1 MKMSEG
7 NHANTMKMTEENR
20 AKLEKLQ
27 DVLVEKYRIEA
38 DIQELPRE
46 LEVSTDTLERYQHDW
61 IEKNA
66 EYESEKA
73 KVSALKMELDE
84 AVRAREMGEKNMD
97 DIKTHREYEILD
109 KQISEAQ
116 RKEEEIRKSL
126 QQEERKLEELKDDL
140 EGDNEI
146 IESQK
151 SEVEEIKAKTAA
163 NQEKFQKQ
171 LAELEIKANEASD
184 GIDSEIVYK
193 FQRIIKRNQKGI
205 VAIKGNVCEGC
216 HMILPYQYAADVRSG
231 DKVYFCPY
239 CSRVIY
245 YEEMQNGEEQF
256 YSPEDT
262 GSLLGVGDDED
273 DDEFTDEDEDVSEV
287 SSSEEGAFASDE
299 E

>member
-1 MKMSEG
+1 MKMSEEIR
-7 NHANTMKMTEENR
+7 T
-20 AKLEKLQ
+20 KLEKLQ
-27 DVLVEKYRIEA
+27 EVLKEKYEIEEKMK
-38 DIQELPRE
+38 ELPKALDISKE
-46 LEVSTDTLERYQHDW
+46 TLESLKHGW
-61 IEKNA
+61 FEKNA

-73 KVSALKMELDE
+73 KVEALKQELDR
-84 AVRAREMGEKNMD
+84 AVRDREMGEKNMD

-116 RKEEEIRKSL
+116 RKEEEIRKNL

-140 EGDNEI
+140 DNENEL

-151 SEVEEIKAKTAA
+151 SDVEKIKAENDAYA
-163 NQEKFQKQ
+163 EKFQQQ
-171 LAELEIKANEASD
+171 LEELKAKEDEASED
-184 GIDSEIVYK
+184 IDNEIVYK

-245 YEEMQNGEEQF
+245 YEEVQDGEEQF

-262 GSLLGVGDDED
+262 GSLLGVGDDD
-273 DDEFTDEDEDVSEV
+273 VDDEFADEDEDVSEA

>member
-1 MKMSEG
+1 MKMDAE
-7 NHANTMKMTEENR
+7 TRT
-20 AKLEKLQ
+20 KLEKLQ
-27 DVLVEKYRIEA
+27 DVLKEKYEIEKKK
-38 DIQELPRE
+38 DELPKKLR
-46 LEVSTDTLERYQHDW
+46 VDTDTLESYQHDW

-66 EYESEKA
+66 EFESEKA
-73 KVSALKMELDE
+73 KVSALRLELDE
-84 AVRAREMGEKNMD
+84 AVKAREMGEKNMD

-116 RKEEEIRKSL
+116 RKEEEIRKNL

-140 EGDNEI
+140 ANENEL

-151 SEVEEIKAKTAA
+151 SDVEKARAENEA
-163 NQEKFQKQ
+163 SMAEFQKQ
-171 LAELEIKANEASD
+171 LEELEAKAKEASE
-184 GIDSEIVYK
+184 GIDNEIINK
-193 FQRIIKRNQKGI
+193 FERIIKRNQKGI

-231 DKVYFCPY
+231 NTVNFCPY

-245 YEEMQNGEEQF
+245 YEEVQNGEEQF

-262 GSLLGVGDDED
+262 GSLLGIGDDD
-273 DDEFTDEDEDVSEV
+273 DDGEFTEEDEDVSEV